1 VTEKFQDKKS
11 FNRMLTKTIE
21 EISGVLYNSKLA
33 TKVHPPSEIYGWC
46 ELFSALRDIL

>member
-1 VTEKFQDKKS
+1 
-11 FNRMLTKTIE
+11 MLTKTIE